1 MKPINSLHLPIICV
15 VIAMWS
21 SCEVDRK
28 SITEEKASTNSSVEL
43 PPQVELRYAQ
53 NFSVSYHS
61 NFKLVN
67 LRYKSEVKEMNY
79 DQRLVL
85 IDRGVSK
92 SKLPDSLQNDWII
105 EVPVK
110 SVAANDDGEIT
121 RLKSLGLLDAIAG
134 MGGGAI
140 YDAELRSR
148 WERKEIASI
157 GYSFHSVPQ
166 PELLMSARAD
176 LLILHTF
183 DNERLDGMEKLRK
196 LGINAV
202 PQFAWAEPDFLG
214 KAEWLKYSALFFNK
228 EKEATALFDSI
239 VSRCH
244 ELMAKVDEFQTRQTS
259 FLLYRPSDEADW
271 KAHLNDFYSSYLQAV
286 SNNVLKDNGPT
297 HSVGI
302 TNEMLLNEAK
312 DADFWIVNSTVDTDW
327 PPANYLNSFKAYRT
341 GNVYH
346 YQKRTRHEHNA
357 YDWYETPQVRP
368 DMVLEDLVSIFYP
381 KILPDHELIYL
392 DKVELTKR

>member
-1 MKPINSLHLPIICV
+1 MI
-15 VIAMWS
+15 VILLG
-21 SCEVDRK
+21 CGVDQ
-28 SITEEKASTNSSVEL
+28 KASTGERSSTNSAVVLPSQIEL
-43 PPQVELRYAQ
+43 GYAK
-53 NFSVSYHS
+53 NFSVSYHP

-85 IDRGVSK
+85 IDRGTPK
-92 SKLPDSLQNDWII
+92 SQLPDSLQNAWII
-105 EVPVK
+105 EIPVE

-121 RLKSLGLLDAIAG
+121 RLKSLGLLDAIVG

-157 GYSFHSVPQ
+157 GYSFHSIPQ
-166 PELLMSARAD
+166 PELLMSAGAD

-196 LGINAV
+196 LAINAV

-239 VSRCH
+239 ASRCH
-244 ELMAKVDEFQTRQTS
+244 ELMAKVNEFPSRQTS
-259 FLLYRPSDEADW
+259 FLLYHPSNEADW
-271 KAHLNDFYSSYLQAV
+271 KAHRNDFYSSYLQAV
-286 SNNVLKDNGPT
+286 SNNVLKDDGPT

-327 PPANYLNSFKAYRT
+327 PPANYLNSFKAYRN

-381 KILPDHELIYL
+381 EILPDHELIYL